1 MNDQAQSALAACQ
14 DYVHWKA
21 VIKKLSSD
29 IGAHLHLCQTN
40 EAKEWGPVNET
51 HLSKAYRPEHINDET
66 IYMAPDEIIEFLR
79 EACPHCLAAHKAIQ
93 ERKAAKQKLGAAKR
107 WISRVGKVTP

>member
-1 MNDQAQSALAACQ
+1 MNDQAQSALAACR

-29 IGAHLHLCQTN
+29 IGGHLYSC
-40 EAKEWGPVNET
+40 AKSRGNFHPSSET
-51 HLSKAYRPEHINDET
+51 HLAEAYRPDHNEYSTTYMTGKEIEEYLGET
-66 IYMAPDEIIEFLR
+66 
-79 EACPHCLAAHKAIQ
+79 CQHCLAAHKAIQ